1 MKKYLIILPI
11 ALLTHYVSAQQALSK
26 NGSII
31 STLTTNYLKV
41 GDVVYP
47 NTNGNSGQVL
57 STNGE
62 GSLNWVEPL
71 TAVGPQGPAGND
83 GLDGATGPMG
93 PQGMRGIDGMP
104 GTPGMQGPAGND
116 GLDGATGP
124 MGPQGPAG
132 NDGLDGATG
141 PMGPQGPAGND
152 GLDGATGPMGPQGPA
167 GNDGLDGATGPM
179 GPQGPAGNDGLDG
192 ATGPMGPQGPTGAN
206 ATLSYSFMSKT
217 YDYSITAGDV
227 TNNLIVKNSSNSVVT
242 FTLPSASAA
251 GVGKMIYITSTS
263 TSTPQSINVLTD
275 GSDLFFGFYTTP
287 SGTTDIS
294 STTLSNISWVQLISD
309 GTSWNILGMYW

>member
-1 MKKYLIILPI
+1 
-11 ALLTHYVSAQQALSK
+11 
-26 NGSII
+26 
-31 STLTTNYLKV
+31 
-41 GDVVYP
+41 
-47 NTNGNSGQVL
+47 
-57 STNGE
+57 
-62 GSLNWVEPL
+62 
-71 TAVGPQGPAGND
+71 
-83 GLDGATGPMG
+83 
-93 PQGMRGIDGMP
+93 
-104 GTPGMQGPAGND
+104 
-116 GLDGATGP
+116 

-141 PMGPQGPAGND
+141 PMGPQGPT
-152 GLDGATGPMGPQGPA
+152 GLTGATGPQGPA

-192 ATGPMGPQGPTGAN
+192 ATGPMGPQGPTGLTGATGATGPQGPAGN
-206 ATLSYSFMSKT
+206 DGLDGATGPMGPQGPAGVAGPQGPAGSPATLAFSFMSKT
-217 YDYSITAGDV
+217 ADYTITAGDA

-242 FTLPSASAA
+242 FTLPSASAD
-251 GVGKMIYITSTS
+251 GVGKMIYITTTS

-294 STTLSNISWVQLISD
+294 ATTLSNISWVQLISD